1 MLPTLFLRIWADRR
15 PFFLTVAGLTDPGS
29 CAAGFPPTADAKR
42 MPPNRSDDSSDVI
55 DLKAEIDKVYELL
68 NGYYSF
74 ALSAKESFNEKKVK
88 EIP

>member
-1 MLPTLFLRIWADRR
+1 
-15 PFFLTVAGLTDPGS
+15 
-29 CAAGFPPTADAKR
+29 

-88 EIP
+88 EMKEFLEKHHSLMNSLSCGIKQLTDRSNDK